1 MQLILNRD
9 RNLKQQPNRP
19 VFADFS
25 PVDGGDAPIMPM
37 VPVTKGAKDQ

>member
-1 MQLILNRD
+1 MQRSLNRD
-9 RNLKQQPNRP
+9 HTLIHAPDRP

-25 PVDGGDAPIMPM
+25 PVDGGDAPSMHM